1 MKYKF
6 LKYFLIFT
14 IPFLTYLSFTGT
26 GIITYSPIIE
36 AFIIIPF
43 LEFFLKPNDKNFSKA
58 EEEMIKDDKMY
69 DYILYLSIPI
79 VYMLLWVFLNS
90 MQDQTLTF
98 YDRLGRILSMGL
110 ICGSFGI
117 NIGHELGHRNNIF
130 EQSLSKILLLSS
142 LYMHFFIE
150 HNRGHHKNVSTKDDP
165 SSARYGEMIFIFWL
179 RSIIT
184 GYISAWKL
192 ELKRL
197 KRFNKNV
204 LSINNEMLLFQLIQI
219 SFLLLIIYF
228 FGFQITCY
236 YIITALLGILV
247 LETVNY
253 IEHYGLERKIN
264 INGKYERIMPYHS
277 WNSNHPIGRIM
288 LFELSRH
295 SDHHFN
301 SLRKYQILKNHE
313 NSPEMPTGYPGM
325 MILSLFPPLWFY
337 VMHKKIRSFIS

>member
-36 AFIIIPF
+36 AFVLIPF
-43 LEFFLKPNDKNFSKA
+43 LEFFLKPNDKNLSEA

-79 VYMLLWVFLNS
+79 VYLLLYIFLSS
-90 MQDQTLTF
+90 MQDQTLSF

-150 HNRGHHKNVSTKDDP
+150 HNRGHHKNVSTRDDP

-197 KRFNKNV
+197 KRFNKNI

-219 SFLLLIIYF
+219 SFLLIIIYF
-228 FGFQITCY
+228 FGFQITGY
-236 YIITALLGILV
+236 YLITALLGVLV

-277 WNSNHPIGRIM
+277 WNSNHPMGRIM

-337 VMHKKIRSFIS
+337 VMHKKIRSFIT

>member
-36 AFIIIPF
+36 AFVLIPF
-43 LEFFLKPNDKNFSKA
+43 LEFFLKPNDKNLSEA

-79 VYMLLWVFLNS
+79 VYLLLYIFLSS
-90 MQDQTLTF
+90 MQDQTLSF
-98 YDRLGRILSMGL
+98 YDRLGRVLSMGL

-130 EQSLSKILLLSS
+130 EQTLSKILLLSS

-150 HNRGHHKNVSTKDDP
+150 HNRGHHKKVSTRDDP
-165 SSARYGEMIFIFWL
+165 SSARYGEMIFIFWI

-192 ELKRL
+192 ELKKL
-197 KRFNKNV
+197 KRSNKNI
-204 LSINNEMLLFQLIQI
+204 LSIHNEMLLFQLIQI
-219 SFLLLIIYF
+219 LFLLIIIYF
-228 FGFQITCY
+228 FGFQITGY
-236 YIITALLGILV
+236 YLITALLGALV

-253 IEHYGLERKIN
+253 IEHYGLERKLN
-264 INGKYERIMPYHS
+264 INGKHERIMPYHS

-301 SLRKYQILKNHE
+301 SLRKYQILKNHK
-313 NSPEMPTGYPGM
+313 NSPVMPTGYPGM

-337 VMHKKIRSFIS
+337 VMNKKIRSFIS